1 MAGWLWMISS
11 LFLRCLTA
19 ALCPLKLILTPPP
32 LQMEEIP
39 PCILQVSLLLINLH
53 AMPKYVSM
61 KINSLGIS
69 CDFESLDF
77 CSFSVSGANK
87 FKWTIKQ
94 GEEFESPEDGP
105 QTDDEGNTNGH
116 FAYVKSGKTD
126 INEGFTTTIESE
138 MIDAANH
145 LIECFEFKAAFLKA
159 GGVKSITVVQEDQ
172 ETEDNPNELIEEI
185 WFYTS
190 EQVEN
195 NGWFAASMEVR
206 AHSHNDVPQNYTVSL
221 HKSIVNHIL

>member
-1 MAGWLWMISS
+1 
-11 LFLRCLTA
+11 
-19 ALCPLKLILTPPP
+19 
-32 LQMEEIP
+32 
-39 PCILQVSLLLINLH
+39 
-53 AMPKYVSM
+53 M

-206 AHSHNDVPQNYTVSL
+206 AHSHNDVPQNYTVSSYSKL
-221 HKSIVNHIL
+221 MYSLNQYCVSSSELLLNMGRKK